1 MGSFRVNASQHGANT
16 VYMTPSV
23 RYAAHP
29 LYSRI
34 YKTDGHYFH
43 IVPRAVNKPLTNF
56 KGKNDAA
63 LSTNPR
69 STPSS
74 KDNKIIVVQTGG
86 FIAEVEIDRLI
97 CA

>member
-34 YKTDGHYFH
+34 YKTDGRYFH
-43 IVPRAVNKPLTNF
+43 IVPRAVNKSLTLIS
-56 KGKNDAA
+56 KGETTQ
-63 LSTNPR
+63 LSRQIPDRPHLPR
-69 STPSS
+69 
-74 KDNKIIVVQTGG
+74 IINYSGT
-86 FIAEVEIDRLI
+86 DWRLD
-97 CA
+97 CGSRD